1 MVFSDRYQAGQLL
14 AVKLAD
20 TLGSSFN
27 PSEALILAVPKGGLA
42 IGRPISDK
50 LKIPLDIL
58 VTKKIGAPGHPE
70 LAIGAIGPL
79 GEPVIDEVL
88 AKKTGAT
95 QEYLKQ
101 EAGRIKEE
109 ITLKESQWRAD
120 QKPLI
125 LKGKN
130 VIIADDGVATG
141 STIQSAIEIARQA
154 DPKRIILAIPVV
166 AKEALVKL
174 EKLADE
180 VVYLEAPELFFA
192 VGQFYQ
198 NFDQLTDQEVKKLLG

>member
-1 MVFSDRYQAGQLL
+1 MIFSDRYQAGQLL

-20 TLGSSFN
+20 TFGSSFN
-27 PSEALILAVPKGGLA
+27 SSEALILAIPKGGLV
-42 IGRPISDK
+42 IGRQISDK

-70 LAIGAIGPL
+70 LAIGAIGLL
-79 GEPVIDEVL
+79 GEPVINETL

-95 QEYLKQ
+95 QDYLKK
-101 EAGRIKEE
+101 EIERIKEE
-109 ITLKESQWRAD
+109 IVLKESQWRVG
-120 QKPLI
+120 QKPLLI
-125 LKGKN
+125 KDKN
-130 VIIADDGVATG
+130 VIISDDGVATG
-141 STIQSAIEIARQA
+141 STIQSAIEIVRQA
-154 DPKRIILAIPVV
+154 DPQRIVLAVPVV
-166 AKEALVKL
+166 AKDALIKL

-198 NFDQLTDQEVKKLLG
+198 NFNQVSEEEVKKLLG